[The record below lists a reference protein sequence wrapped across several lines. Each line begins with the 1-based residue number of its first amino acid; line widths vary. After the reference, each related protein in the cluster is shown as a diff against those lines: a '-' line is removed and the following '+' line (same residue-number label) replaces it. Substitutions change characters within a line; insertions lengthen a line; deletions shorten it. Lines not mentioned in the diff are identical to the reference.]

1 MRTSSARQDMIR
13 TAAMLMRERGVEAT
27 SFSDVLE
34 ESGAPRGSIYHHFP
48 GGKGELVEES
58 TRWAAEWI
66 AQGERAAL
74 QRGPLHMLKVLFEF
88 WRRVLRDSEFDAGCP
103 VAAVAV

>member
-1 MRTSSARQDMIR
+1 MRTSTAREDMIR

-48 GGKGELVEES
+48 DGKGEMVEEA
-58 TRWAAEWI
+58 TRWAGEWI
-66 AQGERAAL
+66 AQGGRAL
-74 QRGPLHMLKVLFEF
+74 LERGPLVMLKGLFDY
-88 WRRVLRDSEFDAGCP
+88 WRTVLRDSEFDAG
-103 VAAVAV
+103 